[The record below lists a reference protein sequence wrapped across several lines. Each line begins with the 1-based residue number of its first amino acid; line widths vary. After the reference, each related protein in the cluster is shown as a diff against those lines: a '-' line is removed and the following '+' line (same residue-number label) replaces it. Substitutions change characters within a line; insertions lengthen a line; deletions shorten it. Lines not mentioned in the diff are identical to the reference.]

1 MNYLINNIVVSWCNP
16 SMKNDYEQKNNFKLT
31 ILNLIYEFI
40 HAFHNYPEIMKEIAK
55 QNLLN
60 QHQYNVKHGLL
71 LYVVIILLVLHSTVI
86 YGSSRKNQIFQC
98 ETGVEIIIATPGR
111 LNDLVMSNV
120 IDIRSVTF
128 FVLDEAD
135 RVVTACS
142 RNGSLL

>member
-1 MNYLINNIVVSWCNP
+1 MYTYRGIS
-16 SMKNDYEQKNNFKLT
+16 
-31 ILNLIYEFI
+31 
-40 HAFHNYPEIMKEIAK
+40 
-55 QNLLN
+55 
-60 QHQYNVKHGLL
+60 
-71 LYVVIILLVLHSTVI
+71 STVI